1 LQRVLVYK
9 KDETARALALLEEQ
23 AAGANSD
30 QEYGDSGV
38 FWIHENSDARPA
50 LKFLREQN
58 ILANEYRL

>member
-23 AAGANSD
+23 GVEPNPD
-30 QEYGDSGV
+30 PEYGDSGV
-38 FWIHENSDARPA
+38 FWIHENSDVRPA
-50 LKFLREQN
+50 LKFQREQN